1 MTRSIEKISFE
12 QVWKSASVFYLNP
25 SLEDEIDREVDNL
38 LELAAQAQLSGVH
51 PIREED
57 LRKKIVQNPA
67 VLDVILRDLELSEEK
82 FLRIISLLRR
92 IGRIEGGFDAEWSL
106 VRIKSRISQDPN
118 FLSQIVSLLFNGCN
132 DGELTAF
139 IPRYYL
145 ESLNYAE
152 IGASTQA
159 ARKVRYKRSLIGTY
173 GAKKGHH
180 VEAEI
185 ENVLRKVESQY
196 GIPFEQGRSRFV
208 ETDIDFAVPS
218 LDDPWV
224 IIMSSF
230 QETTSSG
237 QTNKAR
243 DMLAIYDRIR
253 HSNSRYNEKR
263 IFVNFADGGGWL
275 ARRRDLYR
283 LWENCHFFLN
293 LSNLGDLEKIVLDF
307 VPKKYHEKN

>member
-1 MTRSIEKISFE
+1 MTRTVEKISFE
-12 QVWKSASVFYLNP
+12 QVWQTATVFYLNA
-25 SLEDEIDREVDNL
+25 SLEDEIDHEVESLLNLAEQSDLSNRQVVTEEYLRE
-38 LELAAQAQLSGVH
+38 
-51 PIREED
+51 
-57 LRKKIVQNPA
+57 KIAQNPA

-82 FLRIISLLRR
+82 FLRLISLLRR

-106 VRIKSRISQDPN
+106 ARIKSILPRHPDLLYQ
-118 FLSQIVSLLFNGCN
+118 VASLLYNGCN
-132 DGELTAF
+132 DQELASLV
-139 IPRYYL
+139 PRYYL

-173 GAKKGHH
+173 GAKKGHK

-185 ENVLRKVESQY
+185 QNILLRVRSEY
-196 GIPFEQGRSRFV
+196 GIPFEKGRSRFV
-208 ETDIDFAVPS
+208 ETDIDFAVS
-218 LDDPWV
+218 NLDDPWV
-224 IIMSSF
+224 ILMSSF

-243 DMLAIYDRIR
+243 DMLAIYDRVR
-253 HSNSRYNEKR
+253 HANSRYNER
-263 IFVNFADGGGWL
+263 RVFINFADGGGWL

-293 LSNLGDLEKIVLDF
+293 LFNLSDLEQIVLEY
-307 VPKKYHEKN
+307 VPEKYFNRP

>member
-1 MTRSIEKISFE
+1 MTKGLEKISFD
-12 QVWKSASVFYLNP
+12 QVWQTATVFYLNP
-25 SLEDEIDREVDNL
+25 SLEDEIDHEVENL
-38 LELAAQAQLSGVH
+38 LNIAGQSHLSSGQMLK
-51 PIREED
+51 EEE
-57 LRKKIVQNPA
+57 LRKEIAQNPA
-67 VLDVILRDLELSEEK
+67 VLDVVLRDLELSEEK
-82 FLRIISLLRR
+82 FLRLISLLRR
-92 IGRIEGGFDAEWSL
+92 MGRIEGGFDTEWSL
-106 VRIKSRISQDPN
+106 TKIKNKLSQDYN
-118 FLSQIVSLLFNGCN
+118 FLSQVVSLLYNGCN
-132 DGELTAF
+132 DEELAARV
-139 IPRYYL
+139 PRYYL

-173 GAKKGHH
+173 GAKKGHK

-185 ENVLRKVESQY
+185 ENILKNVQSKY
-196 GIPFEQGRSRFV
+196 GITFAKGRSRFV

-224 IIMSSF
+224 ILMCSF

-253 HSNSRYNEKR
+253 HSNSRYNER
-263 IFVNFADGGGWL
+263 RVFVNFADGGGWL
-275 ARRRDLYR
+275 ARKRDLFR

-293 LSNLGDLEKIVLDF
+293 LHNLNDLEKIVLEY
-307 VPKKYHEKN
+307 VPEKYHQHQ

>member
-1 MTRSIEKISFE
+1 MTHSVEKISFE
-12 QVWKSASVFYLNP
+12 QVWQTASVFYLNP
-25 SLEDEIDREVDNL
+25 SLEDEIDHEVENL
-38 LELAAQAQLSGVH
+38 LSLAEQSNLSSGQV
-51 PIREED
+51 IGEEYLRER
-57 LRKKIVQNPA
+57 LAQNPD

-82 FLRIISLLRR
+82 FLRLISLLRR
-92 IGRIEGGFDAEWSL
+92 MGRIEGGFDSEWSL
-106 VRIKSRISQDPN
+106 TRIKN
-118 FLSQIVSLLFNGCN
+118 YLSQNTDFLKQVVSLLYRGYR
-132 DGELTAF
+132 DVELAVLV
-139 IPRYYL
+139 PRYYL

-152 IGASTQA
+152 IGISTQA
-159 ARKVRYKRSLIGTY
+159 ARRVRYKRSLIGTY
-173 GAKKGHH
+173 GAKKGHK

-185 ENVLRKVESQY
+185 ERILRQVENKY
-196 GIPFEQGRSRFV
+196 GIPFERGRSRFV

-224 IIMSSF
+224 ILMSSF

-263 IFVNFADGGGWL
+263 VFVNFADGGGWL
-275 ARRRDLYR
+275 ARKRDLYR

-293 LSNLGDLEKIVLDF
+293 LHNLSDLEKIVYVS
-307 VPKKYHEKN
+307 VPKKYHHPR

>member
-1 MTRSIEKISFE
+1 MTKSIEKISFE
-12 QVWKSASVFYLNP
+12 QVWESASVFYLNP
-25 SLEDEIDREVDNL
+25 SLEDEIDREVDHL
-38 LELAAQAQLSGVH
+38 LNLAAQAQLFHDH
-51 PIREED
+51 PIGEPD
-57 LRKKIVQNPA
+57 LREKIAQNPA
-67 VLDVILRDLELSEEK
+67 VLEVILKDLELSEEK

-92 IGRIEGGFDAEWSL
+92 MGRIEGGFDSEWSL
-106 VRIKSRISQDPN
+106 VKIKNLISQDPH
-118 FLSQIVSLLFNGCN
+118 FLSQVVSLLLNGCN
-132 DGELTAF
+132 DRELANWV
-139 IPRYYL
+139 PRYYL

-152 IGASTQA
+152 IGFSTQA

-173 GAKKGHH
+173 GAKKGHK
-180 VEAEI
+180 VETEI
-185 ENVLRKVESQY
+185 ELILQKVYSDY
-196 GIPFEQGRSRFV
+196 GIPFQKGRSRFV

-218 LDDPWV
+218 LDDPWI

-253 HSNSRYNEKR
+253 HSNSRYNENR

-293 LSNLGDLEKIVLDF
+293 LNNLGDLEKIVLEYI
-307 VPKKYHEKN
+307 PKKYFEKK

>member
-1 MTRSIEKISFE
+1 MARSVEKISFE
-12 QVWKSASVFYLNP
+12 QVWEGASVFYLNL
-25 SLEDEIDREVDNL
+25 SLEDEIDREVDYL
-38 LELAAQAQLSGVH
+38 LDLAVQAQFSSGRL
-51 PIREED
+51 IGEQNLRET
-57 LRKKIVQNPA
+57 IAQNPA
-67 VLDVILRDLELSEEK
+67 VLDVVLRDLELSEEK
-82 FLRIISLLRR
+82 FLRIITLLRR
-92 IGRIEGGFDAEWSL
+92 MGRIEGGFDSEWSL
-106 VRIKSRISQDPN
+106 AKIKNLISQDLN
-118 FLSQIVSLLFNGCN
+118 FRNQVVSLIYNGCN
-132 DGELTAF
+132 DKELAGF
-139 IPRYYL
+139 VPRYYL

-152 IGASTQA
+152 IGVSTQA

-173 GAKKGHH
+173 GAKKGHK

-185 ENVLRKVESQY
+185 EAILQKVQSNY
-196 GIPFEQGRSRFV
+196 GIPFQKGRSRFV

-218 LDDPWV
+218 LDNPWV

-253 HSNSRYNEKR
+253 HSNSRYNENR

-275 ARRRDLYR
+275 ARKRDLYR

-293 LSNLGDLEKIVLDF
+293 LSNLSDLEKIVLEY
-307 VPKKYHEKN
+307 VPKKLIEKK

>member
-1 MTRSIEKISFE
+1 MKRSVEKISFE
-12 QVWKSASVFYLNP
+12 QVWESASVFYLNP
-25 SLEDEIDREVDNL
+25 ALEDEIDREVDNL
-38 LELAAQAQLSGVH
+38 LDLAVQAQLSSGQL
-51 PIREED
+51 IRERD
-57 LRKKIVQNPA
+57 LREIIGQNPA

-92 IGRIEGGFDAEWSL
+92 MGRIEGGFDSEWSL
-106 VRIKSRISQDPN
+106 VRIKSLISQDPH
-118 FLSQIVSLLFNGCN
+118 FLSLVVSLLYNGFN
-132 DGELTAF
+132 DRELANLV
-139 IPRYYL
+139 PRYYL

-152 IGASTQA
+152 IGFSTQA

-173 GAKKGHH
+173 GAKKGHK

-185 ENVLRKVESQY
+185 ETILHKVQDHY
-196 GIPFEQGRSRFV
+196 GIPFQKGRSRFV

-253 HSNSRYNEKR
+253 HSNSRYNEDR

-275 ARRRDLYR
+275 ARKRDLYR

-293 LSNLGDLEKIVLDF
+293 LNNLGDLEKIVLEY
-307 VPKKYHEKN
+307 VPKKYFEKK